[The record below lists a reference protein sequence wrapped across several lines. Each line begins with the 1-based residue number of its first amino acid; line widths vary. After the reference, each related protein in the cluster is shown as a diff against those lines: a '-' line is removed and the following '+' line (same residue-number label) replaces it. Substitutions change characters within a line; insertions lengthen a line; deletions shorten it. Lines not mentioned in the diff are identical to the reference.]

1 VSTDKPQGH
10 TDEYF
15 MSKALQ
21 LAARGLYSTMPNPR
35 VGCVIVKN
43 EKIVGEGW
51 HLKAGDAHAEVTA
64 IQNAG
69 PQTAG
74 ATLFVSLE
82 PCSHIGQTP
91 PCVEGIIEAGISR
104 VVFGSKDPN
113 PLVDGKG
120 AARLKSAGIAVIGG
134 VLDEEAKELNLGFF
148 KRMQSGRPWVRV
160 KIASGLDGKTA
171 LENGKSQWITS
182 TAARE
187 DAHKWRAQSCA
198 ILTGVGTVV
207 EDDPRLTVRHVD
219 TDRQP
224 TIVVVDS
231 QLRSPLSA
239 KLFKSSNVTI
249 ATAVSDKTRLLPFVE
264 IGANV
269 LVLPDSEGKVDLLS
283 LLDELGATQINEVLV
298 EAGINLHS
306 ALLRRSLIDEMII
319 YYAPKFLGSH
329 GRGMLF
335 FDELESM
342 DEVAERDIVGI
353 ERFGKD
359 FRVMVRL

>member
-1 VSTDKPQGH
+1 MSTDKPQGH

-113 PLVDGKG
+113 PLVDGK
-120 AARLKSAGIAVIGG
+120 V
-134 VLDEEAKELNLGFF
+134 
-148 KRMQSGRPWVRV
+148 
-160 KIASGLDGKTA
+160 
-171 LENGKSQWITS
+171 
-182 TAARE
+182 
-187 DAHKWRAQSCA
+187 
-198 ILTGVGTVV
+198 
-207 EDDPRLTVRHVD
+207 
-219 TDRQP
+219 QP
-224 TIVVVDS
+224 
-231 QLRSPLSA
+231 
-239 KLFKSSNVTI
+239 
-249 ATAVSDKTRLLPFVE
+249 
-264 IGANV
+264 G
-269 LVLPDSEGKVDLLS
+269 
-283 LLDELGATQINEVLV
+283 
-298 EAGINLHS
+298 
-306 ALLRRSLIDEMII
+306 
-319 YYAPKFLGSH
+319 
-329 GRGMLF
+329 
-335 FDELESM
+335 
-342 DEVAERDIVGI
+342 
-353 ERFGKD
+353 
-359 FRVMVRL
+359 